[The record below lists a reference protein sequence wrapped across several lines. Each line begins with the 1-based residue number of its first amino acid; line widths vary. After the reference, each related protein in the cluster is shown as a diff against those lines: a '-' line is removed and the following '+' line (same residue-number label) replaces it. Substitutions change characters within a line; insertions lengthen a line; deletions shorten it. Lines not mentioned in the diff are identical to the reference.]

1 MNTNL
6 LAKIENKVIR
16 KDLPNFKVGDT
27 ITIDYIIREGERKR
41 NQKFT
46 GLVIAIN
53 NSGARKT
60 FTMRK
65 LSYGIGVERIIPWNS
80 PNIAGIEVLKH
91 GKVRRSKIYYMR
103 DRVGKAVT
111 RVKPGRPAQVIE
123 HEEEF
128 VTEEN
133 MELASES
140 SESEVEADTPV
151 VDETVVEE
159 TPVESAENAD
169 SEVASTEETP
179 AAA

>member
-1 MNTNL
+1 MNTQL
-6 LAKIENKVIR
+6 LNKVENKVIR
-16 KDLPNFKVGDT
+16 RDLPNFKVGDT
-27 ITIDYIIREGERKR
+27 ITIDYIIREGERSR

-60 FTMRK
+60 FTIRK
-65 LSYGIGVERIIPWNS
+65 LSYGVGVERIIPWNT

-111 RVKPGRPAQVIE
+111 RVKPGRPAPVIE

-133 MELASES
+133 MALAEDQIEAETPEVAES
-140 SESEVEADTPV
+140 
-151 VDETVVEE
+151 VVEE
-159 TPVESAENAD
+159 TPVEA
-169 SEVASTEETP
+169 SEAATEETP
-179 AAA
+179 AE